1 MAAGTT
7 APTGASVDDFVE
19 QLIDPQQREDCRRLI
34 TLLRRISGHPPAMW
48 GPSIIGFDSYNYR
61 YESGREGD
69 MCTLGFAPRNRDLA
83 IYFVNGLSLY
93 AHELANLG
101 PHRAGKTCLYVKRL
115 DGIDLDVLTRM
126 LEHAYAD
133 ISARHGEMGRAR

>member
-1 MAAGTT
+1 MST

-19 QLIDPQQREDCRRLI
+19 QVIDPQQREDCRRLI
-34 TLLRRISGHPPAMW
+34 ALLSRISGHPPVMW
-48 GPSIIGFDSYNYR
+48 GPSIIGFDSYHYR

-69 MCTLGFAPRNRDLA
+69 MCTLGFSPRSKELA

-101 PHRAGKTCLYVKRL
+101 PHRAAKSCLYVKRL

-133 ISARHGEMGRAR
+133 ISAHHGRMGRAQ